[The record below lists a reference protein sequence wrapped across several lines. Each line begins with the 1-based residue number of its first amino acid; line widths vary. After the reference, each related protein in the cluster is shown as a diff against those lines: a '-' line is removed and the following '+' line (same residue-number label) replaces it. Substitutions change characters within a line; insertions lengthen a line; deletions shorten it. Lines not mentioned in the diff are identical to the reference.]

1 MKKLVVFGDSCA
13 KGIVTDSGRPL
24 PAKPCAVDILGE
36 KLLFD
41 EVENIS
47 AFGQTIVKLSERKF
61 VERYIEAIKPGD
73 KVYSVIWI
81 GGNDVDYDWR
91 QVALSPDYPHSSK
104 TGLCAYS
111 EILHNLTAK
120 LKKVSE
126 KVFLVTL
133 LPVNSQRYF
142 DSVISKIADGN
153 AVLKFL
159 DGDVTNISRKQEM
172 FNIEVVKTAYE
183 TEVGLIDLRTK
194 LLMLNDC
201 FDYYCADGIHLSQT
215 GQRLAATII
224 SEIIDNEEKS
234 ILRSVKNEKFSAF
247 V

>member
-1 MKKLVVFGDSCA
+1 M
-13 KGIVTDSGRPL
+13 
-24 PAKPCAVDILGE
+24 
-36 KLLFD
+36 
-41 EVENIS
+41 
-47 AFGQTIVKLSERKF
+47 
-61 VERYIEAIKPGD
+61 
-73 KVYSVIWI
+73 
-81 GGNDVDYDWR
+81 
-91 QVALSPDYPHSSK
+91 
-104 TGLCAYS
+104 
-111 EILHNLTAK
+111 
-120 LKKVSE
+120 
-126 KVFLVTL
+126 
-133 LPVNSQRYF
+133 PVNSQRYF

-183 TEVGLIDLRTK
+183 MEVGLIDLRTK

-234 ILRSVKNEKFSAF
+234 LLRSVKNEKFSAF